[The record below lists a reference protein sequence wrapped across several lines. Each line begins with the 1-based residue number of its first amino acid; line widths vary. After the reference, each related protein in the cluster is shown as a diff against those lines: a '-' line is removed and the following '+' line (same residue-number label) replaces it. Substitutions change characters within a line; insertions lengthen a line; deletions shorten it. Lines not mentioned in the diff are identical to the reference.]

1 MCLAVPMQI
10 SSIRDAGMAIGT
22 AEGMQSEIN
31 LSLLEDPNIGD
42 YVIVHAGFAIEKLD
56 EQEAL
61 ERLKLFDELA
71 EVMQR

>member
-1 MCLAVPMQI
+1 MCVAVPMLV
-10 SSIRDAGMAIGT
+10 SSIRDAGMAVGT
-22 AEGMQSEIN
+22 AEGVQSEIN
-31 LSLLEDPNIGD
+31 LSLLEDPCVGD

-61 ERLKLFDELA
+61 ERLKLFAELA

>member
-10 SSIRDAGMAIGT
+10 SSIRDAGMAVGR
-22 AEGMQSEIN
+22 AEGIESEIN
-31 LSLLEDPNIGD
+31 LSLLEDPTIGD

-61 ERLKLFDELA
+61 ERLKLFAELA

>member
-10 SSIRDAGMAIGT
+10 SLIRDAGMALGT

-31 LSLLEDPNIGD
+31 LSLLEDPSVGD

-61 ERLKLFDELA
+61 ERLKLFAELA